1 MFLVSEPPKIDDT
14 VHFNI
19 VCKLY
24 ITGEAQIVLGVEV
37 DDHQLHSI
45 LEVKRINHFFLI
57 RHQSTYLCK
66 VLNGVRRV

>member
-1 MFLVSEPPKIDDT
+1 MSEPPKIDDP

-19 VCKLY
+19 LCKLC
-24 ITGEAQIVLGVEV
+24 ITGEAQLVLGGEM
-37 DDHQLHSI
+37 DEHQLHSI

-66 VLNGVRRV
+66 VLNDIRQV